1 MMAARPTRLV
11 EGFYPP
17 EQLQTASPVR
27 RFAAAMWDATF
38 FLVTLGF
45 GWLIALLLLAPRGQT
60 LGKQM
65 VGLYVMR
72 EDGSRA
78 GGSYTL
84 LREVIVKGVLFGWGL
99 GLLAGMVGD
108 IGVLSFITNAAGSL
122 AEVVGDISVLGFI
135 THVAESI
142 ASVHSLL
149 WLLAALWCV
158 WDRDRQCLW
167 DKVVSTHVAYS
178 PTRWRPP
185 TAAELR
191 LRGKEPP
198 SYARRA
204 SDRLSPGGF
213 PDGPRA
219 PDVPAVPTTA
229 AERATRRLRELQ
241 SLRNAG
247 LITPEKYEEQRAR
260 IMDEL

>member
-1 MMAARPTRLV
+1 MVAARSLRLI

-27 RFAAAMWDATF
+27 RLAAAVWDATF
-38 FLVTLGF
+38 FLLTLGF
-45 GWLIALLLLAPRGQT
+45 GWLIALILLAPRGQT
-60 LGKQM
+60 FGKQM

-72 EDGSRA
+72 DDGSRA

-99 GLLAGMVGD
+99 GVLAD
-108 IGVLSFITNAAGSL
+108 
-122 AEVVGDISVLGFI
+122 VVGDIEVLGLI
-135 THVAESI
+135 SSAAVSLDDVAGDIRVLGLI
-142 ASVHSLL
+142 ARVVDSMASLHALL

-191 LRGKEPP
+191 RRGEDSP
-198 SYARRA
+198 SRARRA
-204 SDRLSPGGF
+204 SDRRSPRGPAGGL
-213 PDGPRA
+213 PA
-219 PDVPAVPTTA
+219 PTVPAVPTTA

-241 SLRNAG
+241 SLRDEG
-247 LITPEKYEEQRAR
+247 LITPEQYEERRAA
-260 IMDEL
+260 ILDEL